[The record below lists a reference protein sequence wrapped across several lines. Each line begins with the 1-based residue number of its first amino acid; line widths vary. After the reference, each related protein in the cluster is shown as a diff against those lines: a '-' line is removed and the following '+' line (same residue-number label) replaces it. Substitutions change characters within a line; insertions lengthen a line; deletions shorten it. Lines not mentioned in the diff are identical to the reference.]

1 MALKTRERV
10 INDLDVTPKVGSYL
24 IPDGPRHHAYAIGEL
39 LLPGEDYVDSGF
51 AGCQFRY
58 PNPVFGASR
67 AIAINLEITGRTIQY
82 RDGGRYVRVKIE
94 WVGDCEPS
102 TFTRGWLR
110 V

>member
-24 IPDGPRHHAYAIGEL
+24 VPDNHRGCGEL
-39 LLPGEDYVDSGF
+39 LLKGEDYVDSGF
-51 AGCQFRY
+51 KGCEFRF
-58 PNPVFGASR
+58 PNPIFGASR

-94 WVGDCEPS
+94 WVGDCEAS
-102 TFTRGWLR
+102 TFSRGWLR